1 MWNIKALLENIFIQ
15 LKAMMKVMKE
25 IRDSLN
31 KMNEMARE
39 LKETDTDEE
48 S

>member
-15 LKAMMKVMKE
+15 LKAMMKVLKE

-39 LKETDTDEE
+39 LKEASSDEKV
-48 S
+48 